1 MILPTKGIQADRAL
15 LAVGADI
22 LRLLDEPKTV
32 SRLWDEMRAHRSKQ
46 PVPSTLSFDWFVL
59 ALDLL
64 HAIGA
69 VEMEQGRLIRSATS
83 VRSTTPGSLPYSS
96 NPIGR

>member
-32 SRLWDEMRAHRSKQ
+32 SRLWDEMRAYRNRNTQ
-46 PVPSTLSFDWFVL
+46 PVRF
-59 ALDLL
+59 
-64 HAIGA
+64 
-69 VEMEQGRLIRSATS
+69 
-83 VRSTTPGSLPYSS
+83 
-96 NPIGR
+96 